1 MLMTFFKEEHELFR
15 KSVVDFIEKEMRP
28 HVEEWERSEIFPKEL
43 FRRCGE
49 LGFLGA
55 HYPEDV
61 GGHGGDWWYA
71 AAWGEALVKARCAGV
86 AMALMVQTDMATP
99 IIGEL
104 GTREQKDEF
113 LAPAL
118 RGEKIAALG
127 VSEPGCGSDV
137 ASIRTTA
144 RRVEGDYVI
153 NGAKCWITNG
163 TRADFITLA
172 VRTGAENSGFGG
184 VSLVTFP
191 TDVKGFSVTRKIK
204 KMGNHASDTA
214 ELSFEDCRIPARY
227 LLGEENHGFYYIM
240 MNFQGERLI
249 AAISAA
255 AGAQQCLDE
264 TIRYTQE
271 RTVFGKP
278 ILKFQVWRH
287 TFAELATEIE
297 AARWLGYRA
306 VDLFNRK
313 QDAVKEI
320 TMAKLFAGE
329 LACKVADRCLQAH
342 GGFGYAEEFPISRYY
357 RDVRLITIGGGTS
370 EIMKEILSKRM
381 GWG

>member
-1 MLMTFFKEEHELFR
+1 MLMTFFGEEHEIFR
-15 KSVVDFIEKEMRP
+15 KSVHTFLEQEVVPYVD
-28 HVEEWERSEIFPKEL
+28 EWERAEL
-43 FRRCGE
+43 FPREIYKRCGE

-61 GGHGGDWWYA
+61 GGSGGDWWYA
-71 AAWGEALVKARCAGV
+71 AAWGEALVRGRCAGM
-86 AMALMVQTDMATP
+86 AMALMVQSDMATP

-118 RGEKIAALG
+118 RGEKIAAIG

-153 NGAKCWITNG
+153 NGAMCWITSG

-172 VRTGAENSGFGG
+172 VRTGAEGSGFGG
-184 VSLVTFP
+184 ISLVTFP
-191 TDVKGFSVTRKIK
+191 TDVPGFKVTRKIK

-214 ELSFEDCRIPARY
+214 ELSFEDCRIPTRY
-227 LLGEENHGFYYIM
+227 VLGEENQGFYHIM
-240 MNFQGERLI
+240 TNFQGERLI
-249 AAISAA
+249 AACSAV
-255 AGAQQCLDE
+255 AGAQRCLDE
-264 TIRYTQE
+264 TINYTTE
-271 RTVFGKP
+271 RNVFGRP

-287 TFAELATEIE
+287 QFAELQTEIE
-297 AARWLGYRA
+297 AARWLTYRA
-306 VDLFNRK
+306 VDLYNRK
-313 QDAVKEI
+313 EDATKEI

-342 GGFGYAEEFPISRYY
+342 GGFGYSDEFPISRDS

-370 EIMKEILSKRM
+370 EIMKEILSKRL

>member
-1 MLMTFFKEEHELFR
+1 MLMTFFREEHELFR
-15 KSVVDFIEKEMRP
+15 KSVHTFLEQEVVP
-28 HVEEWERSEIFPKEL
+28 HVEEWERAELFPREIFQ
-43 FRRCGE
+43 RCGE

-61 GGHGGDWWYA
+61 SGHGGDWWYA
-71 AAWGEALVKARCAGV
+71 AAWGEALVRGRCAGL

-99 IIGEL
+99 IIAAL

-113 LAPAL
+113 LGPAL

-127 VSEPGCGSDV
+127 VSEPNCGSDV

-144 RRVEGDYVI
+144 RRVDGDYVI

-172 VRTGAENSGFGG
+172 VRTGAEGSGFGG
-184 VSLVTFP
+184 ISLVTFP
-191 TDVKGFSVTRKIK
+191 TDVKGFTVTRKIK

-227 LLGEENHGFYYIM
+227 VLGEENQGFYHIM
-240 MNFQGERLI
+240 TNFQGERLI
-249 AAISAA
+249 AAVSAV

-264 TIRYTQE
+264 TIKYTTD
-271 RTVFGKP
+271 RTAFGRP

-287 TFAELATEIE
+287 TFAELQTEIE
-297 AARWLGYRA
+297 AARWLTYRA

-313 QDAVKEI
+313 EDATKEI

-342 GGFGYAEEFPISRYY
+342 GGFGYSDEFPISRYY

-370 EIMKEILSKRM
+370 EIMKEILAKRL